1 MTMTR
6 TAILTVFFSVVVPSL
21 ASANLFMLIE
31 AEGHGETSSA
41 SGSFATSVIH
51 GFSNPFASLV
61 APGGLPCGANC
72 VNSGLYRAEAIGE
85 IDSTG
90 HARLVTYA
98 EPTPA
103 NPAPPSAAV
112 QSILTDRLFVG
123 SGGVTFDIEIDT
135 TLFAQGGGFG
145 QAEYSFTLS
154 GGMSSFS
161 FSADRQFDMTTGSS
175 ATWSASTVD
184 GGNAQI
190 GASPFFQTSVTL
202 LPLFGESFI
211 DVVLDIQGSS
221 YCFGLGCKAVVSSLN
236 SSCLRATGDF
246 VSSSGYSYDCDI
258 SPRTDPDPAPVPE
271 PGSAALVLM
280 GVLGVAGSRMTRH
293 RRGVRAWSPPS
304 PPINGV

>member
-6 TAILTVFFSVVVPSL
+6 TAIVTVLFSVGVPSL
-21 ASANLFMLIE
+21 ASADLIMFIGSD
-31 AEGHGETSSA
+31 GHGTTSSA
-41 SGSFATSVIH
+41 SGSFATSAIH

-61 APGGLPCGANC
+61 APGGLPCGTNC
-72 VNSGLYRAEAIGE
+72 ISADLYTADALGE

-90 HARLVTYA
+90 HARLVARA
-98 EPTPA
+98 EPTAA
-103 NPAPPSAAV
+103 NPAPPSASVSATL
-112 QSILTDRLFVG
+112 IDRLFVG

-145 QAEYSFTLS
+145 QADYSFTLS
-154 GGMSSFS
+154 GGMSGFG
-161 FSADRQFDMTTGSS
+161 FSAGRQFEMTTGSS

-211 DVVLDIQGSS
+211 DIVLEIQGSS

-258 SPRTDPDPAPVPE
+258 SPRSDPDLDPVPE
-271 PGSAALVLM
+271 PASAALVLM
-280 GVLGVAGSRMTRH
+280 GVLGMTGSRIA
-293 RRGVRAWSPPS
+293 RRRRVSKEQRDESAL
-304 PPINGV
+304 VLKQ